1 MTYGVS
7 TPVRVEFRGLGLG
20 LSGGDPSLANRVV
33 HLNPTLNLNAVMPY
47 SLNPRKFQL
56 TAQTNPAQDEQ
67 LPRTLGQTPNIVK

>member
-33 HLNPTLNLNAVMPY
+33 HLNPTLNPKRRNALQPK
-47 SLNPRKFQL
+47 P
-56 TAQTNPAQDEQ
+56 T
-67 LPRTLGQTPNIVK
+67 